1 MNQISGPIVDI
12 VQAVSECLDIIADG
26 GGVQLTLRSIDQG
39 GSAALPADFRCPCV
53 VSVGEISTSR
63 VKGRAAFVF
72 RVPDC
77 LVYVGLMF
85 GMDRSG
91 VEHRLAGGF
100 AAEDADAFGEA
111 MNQCFGRIAVAG
123 GAALG
128 EEVNARHL
136 ETRAVD
142 LTPGS
147 LDAAKLGL
155 SGTLQ
160 FAKMDLTIQGHDR
173 SSALLVCPAG
183 LFATDTAIPTVQFD
197 AAPTATEARPPAR
210 PTAARTAPAPANQP
224 RTRDVKRAM
233 KIRLPI
239 TVLLAEK
246 QMSMKEVFQLAP
258 GSIIEFSKSSEEYLD
273 LVVGDR
279 KFAEGEAAKTGDK
292 FCFQVK
298 RISRSS

>member
-1 MNQISGPIVDI
+1 MNQISGPIVDV

-26 GGVQLTLRSIDQG
+26 GGVQLQLRAVDQG
-39 GSAALPADFRCPCV
+39 GPAALPAEFRGPSV
-53 VSVGEISTSR
+53 VSVGEISNSR
-63 VKGRAAFVF
+63 IRGKAAFVF

-85 GMDRSG
+85 GMDRRG
-91 VEHRLAGGF
+91 VEQRLAGGF

-111 MNQCFGRIAVAG
+111 MNQCFGRMAAAA

-128 EEVNARHL
+128 EEVNSRHL

-142 LTPGS
+142 LSMG

-155 SGTLQ
+155 TGKLQ
-160 FAKMDLTIQGHDR
+160 FARMDLLIKGHDK
-173 SSALLVCPAG
+173 SSALLVFPAG
-183 LFATDTAIPTVQFD
+183 LLAPDARTTTADMPAPVD
-197 AAPTATEARPPAR
+197 AAGPAR
-210 PTAARTAPAPANQP
+210 RGPSPVAAPPPPPQNQP

-239 TVLLAEK
+239 TMLLAEK

-273 LVVGDR
+273 LVVADK

-298 RISRSS
+298 RIARSG